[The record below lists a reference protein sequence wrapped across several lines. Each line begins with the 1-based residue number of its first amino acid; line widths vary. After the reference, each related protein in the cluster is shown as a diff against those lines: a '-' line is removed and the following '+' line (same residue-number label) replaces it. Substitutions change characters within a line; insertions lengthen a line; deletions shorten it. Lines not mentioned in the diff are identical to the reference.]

1 MPVPE
6 QVQEDVIQDLKH
18 SKRFNMR
25 NEVKIGLTVILAFFV
40 GYAGFRFL
48 SDAPMFRQG
57 SEIYAEFPQVDG
69 LTTGGQVYMNGVRIG
84 SVDSIQLLQSRRVRV
99 NMTLQREVQV
109 PDDSRA
115 LLTSLGLLDGKAIV
129 IEPGSSGRS
138 LGHGDSLEGVYVD
151 TMMESFGDLGES
163 LGNDIAASVNELN
176 QLLVQLN
183 ATLNE
188 GNRHSIGQS
197 LGNLETAT
205 RAIAGVLDSRQQEL
219 EQSILSASRVVA
231 QLDTLTESSRPRV
244 DSLLTNLEATTGDI
258 QGLSEELNVTV
269 DRLNQILVK
278 IDEGEGTLGQML
290 NDSSFYHNADSLSI
304 ELRELIR
311 GINENPGRYLRHLNL
326 VDLF

>member
-1 MPVPE
+1 
-6 QVQEDVIQDLKH
+6 
-18 SKRFNMR
+18 MR

-40 GYAGFRFL
+40 GYVGFRFL

-57 SEIYAEFPQVDG
+57 SEIYAEFSQVDG
-69 LTTGGQVYMNGVRIG
+69 LTTGGQIYMHGVRIG
-84 SVDSIQLLQSRRVRV
+84 SVDSIQLKEDRRVRV
-99 NMTLQREVQV
+99 NMRLQRGVEL
-109 PDDSRA
+109 PADSRA

-129 IEPGSSGRS
+129 IEPGTSAQ
-138 LGHGDSLEGVYVD
+138 HVEQGDALEGVYVD

-163 LGNDIAASVNELN
+163 LGADIAASVDELS
-176 QLLVQLN
+176 QLLRQLN

-188 GNRHSIGQS
+188 SNRNSIGQS

-205 RAIAGVLDSRQQEL
+205 SAIAGVLDNRQQEL
-219 EQSILSASRVVA
+219 EQSISSASRVLA
-231 QLDTLTESSRPRV
+231 QLDTLTEDSRPRI
-244 DSLLTNLEATTGDI
+244 DSLLTNLEASTGDI

-290 NDSSFYHNADSLSI
+290 NDPSFYHNADSLSV